1 VPFVRMRDQE
11 TTTANPPVRRA
22 LSGLRRTTGNG
33 AGPLQTPHS
42 AARERFSFPGC
53 DRRRV
58 TSLIRAVCATAL
70 IVLAAAPSIV
80 GRAQTPPRPPA
91 TPAAPNL
98 APAAN
103 EAAAPI
109 GDGKK
114 SKSIFAEDGPVDTTW
129 AAQVESFWHAMVRL
143 PIAALLSAVLAF
155 RPRRRGTPTPQGP
168 VIQTQIVLALVGAI
182 VMMVVGASLARA
194 FGIVGAAGLIRYR
207 AKVEDPKDAGVML
220 STLAIG
226 LASGVG
232 LYLLAVF
239 ATAFVFAVLLVI
251 ESIDPDPY
259 SFFNLTI
266 TTKDSTALKD
276 LIEGVFRRRRI
287 PYELRSTATEE
298 ICYEVKLPL
307 TTHTDTISD
316 ALISLKAACSVD
328 VKWEPKTDAK

>member
-1 VPFVRMRDQE
+1 
-11 TTTANPPVRRA
+11 
-22 LSGLRRTTGNG
+22 
-33 AGPLQTPHS
+33 
-42 AARERFSFPGC
+42 
-53 DRRRV
+53 V
-58 TSLIRAVCATAL
+58 TSTFRTVCATAL
-70 IVLAAAPSIV
+70 IVLAVAPSIAGGAQAPPASIAMRV
-80 GRAQTPPRPPA
+80 APAQT
-91 TPAAPNL
+91 

-103 EAAAPI
+103 DASAPI

-129 AAQVESFWHAMVRL
+129 TAQVESFWHAVVRL
-143 PIAALLSAVLAF
+143 PVAALLSAVLAF
-155 RPRRRGTPTPQGP
+155 RPRRRGTPKRQGP
-168 VIQTQIVLALVGAI
+168 VIQTQIVLALVGAM

-232 LYLLAVF
+232 LYLFAVF
-239 ATAFVFAVLLVI
+239 ATGFVFAVLLVI

-259 SFFNLTI
+259 SLFNLTI
-266 TTKDSTALKD
+266 TTKDSTGLKD

-316 ALISLKAACSVD
+316 ALVNLKAAKAVD
-328 VKWEPKTDAK
+328 VKWEPKKDAK